1 MGRSHEAQVEL
12 TPEIEAVARATD
24 VFPRFLAEGFALVG
38 ERESAIQWLKAAIDG
53 GFINYPFLARHDPA
67 FEALR
72 SDSAFKAL
80 LETAMHRW
88 ERFEV

>member
-1 MGRSHEAQVEL
+1 MGHSHEAEAEL
-12 TPEIEAVARATD
+12 TLQIEAIAHATD
-24 VFPRFLAEGFALVG
+24 VFPRFLAEGFALAG
-38 ERESAIQWLKAAIDG
+38 ARQSAIHWLQVAIDR
-53 GFINYPFLARHDPA
+53 GFVNYPFLSRHDPA

-80 LETAMHRW
+80 LETAKHRW